1 MALRLANA
9 IDLHCHYG
17 PDTSGADLSRVMTN
31 YGVTALE
38 AVREAA
44 ASGHAAIVLK
54 SHSFASPALASAL
67 DEAVPGIAVF
77 GGICT
82 DFPTGG
88 LNVAAVEAALAMG
101 AKIVWLPTV
110 HSSEDVSRGR
120 RPYLAVPG
128 IDVIGD
134 DHRPVAEVREIAELV
149 RAADAILA
157 TGHTSALEHYA
168 VVKEFAK
175 HTKVLVTHAGEA
187 LAGPQLSPAQSAEL
201 AELGATV
208 ELTALSCQTVRG
220 IQGKSP
226 SEMAAMIA
234 TVGAD
239 RCVLATDYGWGRE
252 VPRPAPG
259 FRDFLTSL
267 WEQGIAESQ
276 IDLMASK
283 NPARLLGVD
292 I

>member
-1 MALRLANA
+1 MALRVANA

-88 LNVAAVEAALAMG
+88 LSVAAVEAALAMG

-134 DHRPVAEVREIAELV
+134 DRRPVAEVREIADLV

-168 VVKEFAK
+168 VVKEFAR

-187 LAGPQLSPAQSAEL
+187 LAGPQLSPAQSAGTRGTRGDGRTDRPVLPDGERHPGQITL
-201 AELGATV
+201 RDGSHDRRGRRRSVCTRDGLRLGA
-208 ELTALSCQTVRG
+208 RG
-220 IQGKSP
+220 
-226 SEMAAMIA
+226 
-234 TVGAD
+234 
-239 RCVLATDYGWGRE
+239 
-252 VPRPAPG
+252 
-259 FRDFLTSL
+259 
-267 WEQGIAESQ
+267 AE
-276 IDLMASK
+276 
-283 NPARLLGVD
+283 ARSGLP
-292 I
+292 

>member
-1 MALRLANA
+1 VALKVPNA

-17 PDTSGADLSRVMTN
+17 PDTAGGDFSGLMTD
-31 YGVTALE
+31 YGVTAME

-44 ASGHAAIVLK
+44 ASGYAALVLK
-54 SHSFASPALASAL
+54 SHSFASPALAGAL
-67 DEAVPGIAVF
+67 DDAVPGIAVF

-88 LNVAAVEAALAMG
+88 LNVAAVEAALALG

-134 DHRPVAEVREIAELV
+134 DRRPVAAVREIADLV

-157 TGHTSALEHYA
+157 TGHISAIEHYA
-168 VVKEFAK
+168 VVKQFAG
-175 HTKVLVTHAGEA
+175 HTRVLITHAGEA
-187 LAGPQLSPAQSAEL
+187 LAGPRLSAAQSAEL
-201 AELGATV
+201 ADLGATV
-208 ELTALSCQTVRG
+208 ELTALSCQNVRG
-220 IQGKSP
+220 VPGKSP

-234 TVGAD
+234 TIGPH

-252 VPRPAPG
+252 VPRPAAG

-267 WEQGIAESQ
+267 WERGVSESQ
-276 IDLMASK
+276 IEAMASK

-292 I
+292 V